1 MIRVVNAF
9 RSSLYETSHHVPAV
23 AFNEFQPRPSGGP
36 FDDDEDEDMDETR
49 RSSIRKMKIEE
60 NKEEEMNNKSH

>member
-1 MIRVVNAF
+1 
-9 RSSLYETSHHVPAV
+9 
-23 AFNEFQPRPSGGP
+23 
-36 FDDDEDEDMDETR
+36 MDETR